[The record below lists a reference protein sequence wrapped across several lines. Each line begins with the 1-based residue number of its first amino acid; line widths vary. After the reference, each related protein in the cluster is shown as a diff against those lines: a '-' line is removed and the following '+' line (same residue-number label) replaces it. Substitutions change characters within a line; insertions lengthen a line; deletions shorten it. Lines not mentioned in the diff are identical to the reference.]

1 MKADLD
7 ALMQEHGVEALIV
20 SGSAMH
26 NPAMVYLTGM
36 VFLTS
41 GVVIKKRG
49 EPAVLFHHPME
60 REEAAASRLRTISFS
75 KYPYKDLHRQ
85 AKGDAALILALRYKL
100 MLEDLGITK
109 GRVYLY
115 GLLDAGLTF
124 SVFSALAQMLP
135 AVQFTGDLQETLLP
149 EAMGTKDEQEV
160 ERIRRMGKITTQV
173 VSQVADYLSSQRVVD
188 ETLVNSEGQPV
199 TIRDVKSWIRLW
211 LAQRGAEDPE
221 GTIFAIG
228 RDAAIPHSVGNPE
241 DFLRL
246 GKTIVFD
253 IFPCEAGGGF
263 FYDFTRTWCLGYAPE
278 DAQQL
283 YEQVRSVY
291 KQMAQELRVDAPCS
305 YYQKR
310 TCELFEQMGH
320 PTMLNSPLSE
330 AGYVHGLGHGVGL
343 NIHEKPWFS
352 LNDTPGNTLKPGTVF
367 TLEPGLYYPER
378 GLGVRLEDT
387 FWMRPDGQSE
397 VLVEFPMELVLPVR
411 K

>member
-1 MKADLD
+1 MKSDLD
-7 ALMQEHGVEALIV
+7 ALMQENDVDALII

-41 GVVIKKRG
+41 GVVIKKRT

-60 REEAAASRLRTISFS
+60 REEAAASGLKTISFT
-75 KYPYKDLHRQ
+75 KYPYQDLHRQ
-85 AKGDAALILALRYKL
+85 ANGDAALILALRYKL
-100 MLEDLGITK
+100 MLEELGITQ

-115 GLLDAGLTF
+115 GLLDTGLTF

-135 AVQFTGDLQETLLP
+135 AVQFTGDLQGTLLP

-173 VSQVADYLSSQRVVD
+173 VSQVADFLSSQRVVD
-188 ETLVNSEGQPV
+188 ETLVNSAGQPV
-199 TIRDVKSWIRLW
+199 TIRDVKSSIRLW
-211 LAQRGAEDPE
+211 MAQQGAEDPE
-221 GTIFAIG
+221 GTIFAMG
-228 RDAAIPHSVGNPE
+228 RDAAIPHSVGNPN
-241 DFLRL
+241 DPLRL

-263 FYDFTRTWCLGYAPE
+263 FYDFTRTWCLGYATE
-278 DAQQL
+278 EAQQL
-283 YEQVRSVY
+283 YEQVRGVY
-291 KQMAQELRVDAPCS
+291 RQIVQELKVNAPCS
-305 YYQKR
+305 DYQKR

-320 PTMLNSPLSE
+320 PTIMNSPLTE
-330 AGYVHGLGHGVGL
+330 TGYVHGLGHGVGL
-343 NIHEKPWFS
+343 NIHEKPWFFQNS
-352 LNDTPGNTLKPGTVF
+352 TPENNLKPGTVF

-387 FWMRPDGQSE
+387 FWMRPDGQAE
-397 VLVEFPMELVLPVR
+397 VLAEFPMDLVLPVQ